1 MALESNILKET
12 IIGLMDRG
20 ADSIRIG
27 KVATYNE
34 LTVEEMQ
41 KMNQENGLSFSYE
54 GNADMLTI
62 TRDL

>member
-27 KVATYNE
+27 KATTYNE

-41 KMNQENGLSFSYE
+41 KMNQENGLEFSYE
-54 GNADMLTI
+54 GTADMLTI